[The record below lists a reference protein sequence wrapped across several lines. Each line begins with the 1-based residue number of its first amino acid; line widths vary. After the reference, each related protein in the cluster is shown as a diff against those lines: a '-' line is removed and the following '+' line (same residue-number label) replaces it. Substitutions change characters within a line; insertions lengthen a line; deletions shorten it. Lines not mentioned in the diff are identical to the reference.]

1 MYEEIWTLHNAKH
14 NFETYRKE
22 WDNLNANL
30 YDSHPLLNSDFIAP
44 LVKYFADDHTHLAIL
59 SRGNST
65 QAMALLQKNNLIKW
79 SSFLPS
85 QLQISPVLFKDKDQA
100 ISLIKKLPFSVL
112 MLDILAQDPLNSPF
126 YGESSISNTNLSR
139 MQHAITM
146 NIAIQGS
153 FESFWDSRSSKLR
166 HNISR
171 YLRRLRDNGL
181 EFDLVINTG
190 RTEINDSLN
199 RYGELESLGW
209 KAANGTAISPD
220 NIQGKFYSDI
230 LNSFSLSENAEVYEL
245 FINKRLA
252 ASRLVIKNNM
262 MLIMLKTT
270 YDENLKKYSVGRIL
284 LYLLIQNSFEN
295 KEIKYIEFYTNA
307 SKDQISWAGSTRSI
321 EHVTVYR
328 NNFIKIIHHI
338 LGLLANKLK
347 QN

>member
-1 MYEEIWTLHNAKH
+1 MYKEIWTLHKAKQ

-44 LVKYFADDHTHLAIL
+44 LIKYFADDNTHLAIL

-126 YGESSISNTNLSR
+126 YGESAISNNNLSR

-146 NIAIQGS
+146 NIAIKGS
-153 FESFWDSRSSKLR
+153 FESFWDSRSNKLR

-220 NIQGKFYSDI
+220 NLQGKFYSDI
-230 LNSFSLSENAEVYEL
+230 LNSFSLSENAVVYEL

-252 ASRLVIKNNM
+252 ASRLVVKNNM

-284 LYLLIQNSFEN
+284 LYLLIHNSFEN